1 MLAIPIEVD
10 SGAIDGSEMQ
20 FSMDEFYVHFYIQ
33 ISGVG
38 G

>member
-10 SGAIDGSEMQ
+10 SSATDGSEMQ
-20 FSMDEFYVHFYIQ
+20 FSMDEFSLHFYIQ